1 MSTSVVKHFFKA
13 VFGHFQAEM
22 DNSKSDEDIVQPTPP
37 QVINAVQRIELPAFN
52 GTNIRLWWRQVELR
66 LGLGTFKSE
75 KTKFK
80 AVAGSLPHDIATNV
94 QEMIFDPPELN
105 PFSALRDRVFEVYEP
120 SDTEQINRLLEGC
133 QLGDKKPSI
142 LLAEMRVLAKGR
154 VTNDTLS
161 ELFKRRL
168 PEPVQLVLAAGC
180 VTDPDKMAQAAD
192 ATVQYVRLPTVAAVT
207 TAGATSA
214 PSSEAPDH
222 NSLLGQISAL
232 TKAVNTLVNENRQ
245 HRSRSR
251 TRNDSENDRSRS
263 RKRSATP
270 RNPRYC
276 WYHNRWA
283 EKAKKCVGSCQWPK
297 TPENK

>member
-1 MSTSVVKHFFKA
+1 MTKP
-13 VFGHFQAEM
+13 G
-22 DNSKSDEDIVQPTPP
+22 DSKSDADKEQPTPP
-37 QVINAVQRIELPAFN
+37 QPQVVNAVHRIELPPFN
-52 GTNIRLWWRQVELR
+52 GTNIRLWWRQVKLR
-66 LGLGTFKSE
+66 LGLGTFKNE
-75 KTKFK
+75 QTKFE
-80 AVAGSLPHDIATNV
+80 AVAGSLPHDIATSV
-94 QEMIFDPPELN
+94 QEIIFNPPELN
-105 PFSALRDRVFEVYEP
+105 PFSALRDRVYEVYEP

-154 VTNDTLS
+154 VTNETLS

-192 ATVQYVRLPTVAAVT
+192 AAVQYVRLPTVAAVAT
-207 TAGATSA
+207 SGATSA
-214 PSSEAPDH
+214 SSSEASDH

-251 TRNDSENDRSRS
+251 TRNDSENGRSRS
-263 RKRSATP
+263 RQRSGTP
-270 RNPRYC
+270 RNANYC

-283 EKAKKCVGSCQWPK
+283 EKAKKCVGSCQ
-297 TPENK
+297 